1 METITCGID
10 YTDKNHTV
18 LVRQLCKKLDR
29 QHSKCHLETVD
40 FDLLAVFIMQEFG
53 NKLHI
58 RRSVEMVLD
67 QFGDG
72 APLINRPTQSEIL
85 TDTNP
90 DDPSPKNTH
99 QNQIHQAAIS
109 VSQTILHYD
118 HHPLTTIP
126 FCLRYPTY
134 SDVLGYSI
142 EQEKNYVLL
151 PDGKMVVLVDE
162 AGICVGVGVPPDK
175 SNGKKS

>member
-1 METITCGID
+1 
-10 YTDKNHTV
+10 
-18 LVRQLCKKLDR
+18 
-29 QHSKCHLETVD
+29 
-40 FDLLAVFIMQEFG
+40 MQEFG

-109 VSQTILHYD
+109 
-118 HHPLTTIP
+118 
-126 FCLRYPTY
+126 
-134 SDVLGYSI
+134 
-142 EQEKNYVLL
+142 EKNYVLL